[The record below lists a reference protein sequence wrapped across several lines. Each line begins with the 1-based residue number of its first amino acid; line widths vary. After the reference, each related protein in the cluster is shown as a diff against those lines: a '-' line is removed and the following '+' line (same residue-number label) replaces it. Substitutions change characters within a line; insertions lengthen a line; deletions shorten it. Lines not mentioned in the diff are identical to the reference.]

1 MARDPTFVAIENELH
16 ANADALVKL
25 AAEQGH
31 SRAAMNL
38 GVSNRD
44 GEGGPVDLKEAAR
57 WFKVA
62 ADLGEVAA
70 CTNFGIACMRGDG
83 VPQSRMEA
91 IRYLTR
97 GANAGDELAVMQLM
111 RMGVQA

>member
-1 MARDPTFVAIENELH
+1 MA
-16 ANADALVKL
+16 ADA
-25 AAEQGH
+25 
-31 SRAAMNL
+31 
-38 GVSNRD
+38 
-44 GEGGPVDLKEAAR
+44 
-57 WFKVA
+57 
-62 ADLGEVAA
+62 
-70 CTNFGIACMRGDG
+70 RGDG